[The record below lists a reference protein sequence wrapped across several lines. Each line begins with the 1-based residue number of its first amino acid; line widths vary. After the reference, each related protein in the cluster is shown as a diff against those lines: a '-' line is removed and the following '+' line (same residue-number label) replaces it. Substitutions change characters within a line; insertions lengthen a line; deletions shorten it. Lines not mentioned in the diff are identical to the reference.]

1 LLSQSAVSQQIRRL
15 EEELGVE
22 VFRRTSRSVA
32 LTPEG
37 QVILGYA
44 KRVLAELDGMH
55 GELEEIS
62 GLLSGELRIGGVY
75 PTGPF
80 DLVGCQGDDDR
91 PLCARERITQ
101 RVRVHGDGRRARPG
115 EQGPRWPSCPAATAT
130 SGDVRS
136 ESRGCSPRSAQPG
149 PLCATCARG
158 SVWTPAG
165 VGPGAADRRAACA
178 VASFE
183 AQAEVRHLR
192 AISMVQIA
200 SDAAFDPTEGSPT
213 RSRGS
218 QSGVGTRAHFDADS
232 GRYRRSSWALA
243 IASLLEWTPSL
254 RRMCLMWLCT
264 VSSETTSSFEI
275 S

>member
-80 DLVGCQGDDDR
+80 DLVGCPTRRRPAAVRAGADHATRSCARRWPPCEAWRARASVAVVPRSDCYLGRR
-91 PLCARERITQ
+91 PLGESRLQSEIGTAGATLR
-101 RVRVHGDGRRARPG
+101 DLRARLG
-115 EQGPRWPSCPAATAT
+115 
-130 SGDVRS
+130 
-136 ESRGCSPRSAQPG
+136 
-149 PLCATCARG
+149 L
-158 SVWTPAG
+158 
-165 VGPGAADRRAACA
+165 
-178 VASFE
+178 
-183 AQAEVRHLR
+183 
-192 AISMVQIA
+192 
-200 SDAAFDPTEGSPT
+200 
-213 RSRGS
+213 
-218 QSGVGTRAHFDADS
+218 DS
-232 GRYRRSSWALA
+232 GWRRPW
-243 IASLLEWTPSL
+243 
-254 RRMCLMWLCT
+254 RR
-264 VSSETTSSFEI
+264 
-275 S
+275 

>member
-1 LLSQSAVSQQIRRL
+1 
-15 EEELGVE
+15 
-22 VFRRTSRSVA
+22 
-32 LTPEG
+32 
-37 QVILGYA
+37 
-44 KRVLAELDGMH
+44 
-55 GELEEIS
+55 
-62 GLLSGELRIGGVY
+62 
-75 PTGPF
+75 
-80 DLVGCQGDDDR
+80 
-91 PLCARERITQ
+91 
-101 RVRVHGDGRRARPG
+101 
-115 EQGPRWPSCPAATAT
+115 
-130 SGDVRS
+130 VRS
-136 ESRGCSPRSAQPG
+136 EIGTAGATPRD
-149 PLCATCARG
+149 LRARLG
-158 SVWTPAG
+158 LDSG
-165 VGPGAADRRAACA
+165 RRRALAPLTDEQRA
-178 VASFE
+178 RLLQ